1 MNKIVIAI
9 DGHSSTGKST
19 VAKALA
25 RRLGYVYVDTG
36 AMYRAVTLYCIRK
49 NCIYKNGKPK
59 MKQLL
64 AALQDIRIELRAT
77 DEGAETILNGESV
90 ENEIR
95 SIEVANKVSQIS
107 AVPEVREAMV
117 KLQQEM
123 GRNKGV
129 VMDGRD
135 IGTVVFPDAE
145 LKIFMTADPEVR
157 ALRRFRELEAKG
169 QATSLDEVRKNI
181 EERDFADSNRA
192 IAPLK
197 QAEGAIALDNSN
209 LSPDEQLDILEK
221 MAKKSI
227 GLLDD

>member
-1 MNKIVIAI
+1 MKKIVIAI

-49 NCIYKNGKPK
+49 KWINEAGQP
-59 MKQLL
+59 
-64 AALQDIRIELRAT
+64 DILKLIASLPDIDIELRTT
-77 DEGAETILNGESV
+77 DDGTETLLNGQCV
-90 ENEIR
+90 EREIR
-95 SIEVANKVSQIS
+95 TIEVADTVSKIS

-117 KLQQEM
+117 KRQQTM

-145 LKIFMTADPEVR
+145 LKVFMTADPEVR
-157 ALRRFRELEAKG
+157 ALRRYRELEAKG
-169 QATSLDEVRKNI
+169 EHTSLDEVRRNI
-181 EERDFADSNRA
+181 EERDYADSNRA
-192 IAPLK
+192 VAPLK
-197 QAEGAIALDNSN
+197 QADGAVILDNSRMT
-209 LSPDEQLDILEK
+209 PDEQLDRLEQ
-221 MAKKSI
+221 MARAKTKNR
-227 GLLDD
+227 